1 MDGFKQRII
10 GALIIVCLAVIFL
23 PMLFD
28 EPHEARQE
36 QILEVP
42 EEPEMQPVAIEEPKE
57 PQVPQTGDAPDIP
70 MADQGQVARDEEP
83 AVAQDDPEP
92 VPEVEQEDAGA
103 LRGAWLV
110 RLGSFSNRD
119 NALRLRDRLRD
130 QGMEA
135 HSETVDNDKGTFT
148 RVFAGPFLDEQKA
161 ESARDQLEAEF
172 NLEAMV
178 VEGRN

>member
-28 EPHEARQE
+28 EPHQGRQE

-42 EEPEMQPVAIEEPKE
+42 EEPEMQPVQIEEPKE
-57 PQVPQTGDAPDIP
+57 PDVPRSGDAPDIP
-70 MADQGQVARDEEP
+70 MADQGVARDEEP

-92 VPEVEQEDAGA
+92 APEVEQEDAGA
-103 LRGAWLV
+103 LKGAWLV

-119 NALRLRDRLRD
+119 NALRLRDRLRN

-135 HSETVDNDKGTFT
+135 HSETVDNEKGTFT
-148 RVFAGPFLDEQKA
+148 RVFTGPFLDEQKA
-161 ESARDQLEAEF
+161 KSARDQLEADYD
-172 NLEAMV
+172 LEPMV
-178 VEGRN
+178 VEGRD